1 MISFVKPY
9 LPVLRAA
16 HYPGSVRFEPVA
28 VEKEVVEKEVHRGF
42 NSGQGLSAMLLAA
55 MVSALL
61 VVADQLMS
69 SWADGNL
76 LVAWVALWLVG
87 FAALAVF
94 AGAAR
99 RFAGAVV
106 TALNAW
112 SERLSN
118 AKSDQRL
125 WAVARTDPRVM
136 SELSAAIT
144 RNSR

>member
-1 MISFVKPY
+1 MLSFVTPY
-9 LPVLRAA
+9 LPLLRPA

-28 VEKEVVEKEVHRGF
+28 VAKEKQRGIH
-42 NSGQGLSAMLLAA
+42 SGRGLSAMLLAA
-55 MVSALL
+55 MVSALI

-69 SWADGNL
+69 SWADGHL

-99 RFAGAVV
+99 RFAGTVV
-106 TALNAW
+106 AALDAW

-118 AKSDQRL
+118 TKSDQRL

>member
-1 MISFVKPY
+1 MATFIQSNYRTQHLGVAR
-9 LPVLRAA
+9 VESAA
-16 HYPGSVRFEPVA
+16 AALSA
-28 VEKEVVEKEVHRGF
+28 LSRGF
-42 NSGQGLSAMLLAA
+42 DSAKGLSAMLLAA

-106 TALNAW
+106 AALDAW

-125 WAVARTDPRVM
+125 WEVAKTDPRVM